1 MNPNRAE
8 FSTRDL
14 VRLFGEDALI
24 TVDSTWSSCGVST
37 DTRSIEPGNLFIA
50 LCGETNNGHHYLATA
65 LERGAAGAIVQSDAG
80 EWYSPFIGKLPLIAV
95 ENTLT
100 ALGQLASL
108 HRHRFTIP
116 VVAVA
121 GSAGKTSTK
130 EMTADVLARRYTVLR
145 TEGNK
150 NNQIGAPLTLL
161 GLTADHTAAVI
172 EIGTNEP
179 GEIAILSELV
189 APTHG
194 VITNIGKE
202 HLEKL
207 IDLDGVER
215 EETTL
220 FAYLF
225 AHRGTA
231 FVNMDD
237 ERLRDYLRQ
246 SHCISYGIS
255 HPATITANVE
265 LDNAVRPQ
273 MQLTIGETTM
283 EVQLQATGLASA
295 SNALAAAAAGHALGL
310 SLDEIKV
317 GLEAFRPASHTG
329 YGRMVALSVNG
340 YTLLNDCYN
349 ANPTSMYAALETLQ
363 AMQSSGKKIAVLGDM
378 RELGEAAA
386 QEHLDLIRRAVL
398 HDRFPV
404 IMLTGPEMKQA
415 VEEFRREYDDHATL
429 HFYDSN
435 SDCTDALRSIVSEGD
450 VVLIKGSRG
459 IKMEEIVQALQQ

>member
-14 VRLFGEDALI
+14 IRLFGEDALI
-24 TVDSTWSSCGVST
+24 TVDDTWSSRGIST
-37 DTRSIEPGNLFIA
+37 DTRSIEPGNLFVA
-50 LCGETNNGHHYLATA
+50 LCGETTNGHHYLATA

-80 EWYSPFIGKLPLIAV
+80 EWYSPLIGKLPLIAI
-95 ENTLT
+95 EDTLV
-100 ALGQLASL
+100 ALGSLASL
-108 HRHRFTIP
+108 HRHRFSIP

-130 EMTADVLARRYTVLR
+130 EMTADVLAQRFTVLR

-150 NNQIGAPLTLL
+150 NNRIGAPLTLL
-161 GLTADHTAAVI
+161 GLTEEHTAAVV

-179 GEIAILSELV
+179 GEIAVLAELV

-231 FVNMDD
+231 CINMDD

-246 SHCISYGIS
+246 THCISYGLT
-255 HPATITANVE
+255 HAANITATVE
-265 LDNAVRPQ
+265 LDEAVRPRL
-273 MQLTIGETTM
+273 QLTIGATTT
-283 EVQLQATGLASA
+283 EVNLRATGLASA
-295 SNALAAAAAGHALGL
+295 SNALAAAAVGHALGL
-310 SLDEIKV
+310 STSEIKA
-317 GLEAFRPASHTG
+317 GLETFQPASHHG
-329 YGRMVALSVNG
+329 YGRMVALSLNG

-349 ANPTSMYAALETLQ
+349 ANPTSMYAALETLR
-363 AMQSSGKKIAVLGDM
+363 AMQCSGKKIAVLGDM
-378 RELGEAAA
+378 RELGESAA
-386 QEHLDLIRRAVL
+386 QEHLDLLRRAVL

-404 IMLTGPEMKQA
+404 VLLTGSEMKRAFEQ
-415 VEEFRREYDDHATL
+415 FRSEHDDHATL

-435 SDCTDALRSIVSEGD
+435 SECTEVLRSMIQEGD
-450 VVLIKGSRG
+450 VVLVKGSRG